1 MIRSGP
7 MQPTE
12 TEGSHWDRRASR
24 LLRVP
29 FVHACSIALDGQ
41 PPVPGFIVNIN
52 ELGAYLASDAVPS
65 LRQGLTFRFGLPWI
79 TREIE
84 IRCEVCWVNPRQP
97 HPVEGLPPG
106 FGVKFVGLAAE
117 PREAIESIVRAC
129 TERPQQL

>member
-1 MIRSGP
+1 

-41 PPVPGFIVNIN
+41 TPGPGYIVNIN
-52 ELGAYLASDAVPS
+52 DAGAYLASDVVPT
-65 LRQGLTFRFGLPWI
+65 LGHGLVCRFGLPGLAQDL
-79 TREIE
+79 E

-97 HPVEGLPPG
+97 HPVDGVPPG
-106 FGVKFVGLAAE
+106 FGVKFVGLSTDH
-117 PREAIESIVRAC
+117 REAIESIVRAY
-129 TERPQQL
+129 TERQQPL